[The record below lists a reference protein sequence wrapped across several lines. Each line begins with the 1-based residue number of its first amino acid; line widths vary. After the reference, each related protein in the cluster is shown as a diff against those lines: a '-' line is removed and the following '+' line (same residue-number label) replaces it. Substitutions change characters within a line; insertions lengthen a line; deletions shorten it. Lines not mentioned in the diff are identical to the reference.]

1 MSCTGLPRVSPN
13 VRKKRLRKGY
23 NIVIREWMEQD
34 FERLNYMGYSE
45 ELIEGLIMT
54 ERLDA
59 REEGLAEGRAVGLAE
74 GRAEGRA
81 EARAEMVRS
90 YARTVAGMLSMGH
103 TLEEA
108 MGLVPEEISEDV
120 RRSLA

>member
-1 MSCTGLPRVSPN
+1 M
-13 VRKKRLRKGY
+13 
-23 NIVIREWMEQD
+23 IREWMEQD

>member
-1 MSCTGLPRVSPN
+1 
-13 VRKKRLRKGY
+13 
-23 NIVIREWMEQD
+23 MEQD
-34 FERLNYMGYSE
+34 FEGLSYMGYSE

-81 EARAEMVRS
+81 EMVRS